1 MPRRPPMPS
10 PLPPAHCQVVLY
22 PACPLPLQL
31 LPAEVAVTPSG
42 RREPG
47 ALKQGLG
54 QGRGTG
60 GPPLP
65 ALSEAPLPG
74 FTVAS
79 AFNAPRSCP
88 KLRNRFGAD
97 GTRDRWASPSGK
109 VPSLCLQTWA
119 PGPDPP
125 PLVLRATCVS
135 LSPSGSLEP
144 PGLGVPLTCAFR
156 LFLTLNPL
164 PEPGDELSFALRVTH
179 SGRPVAGPM
188 VVLHLPGTPNHSARR
203 MGRPTG
209 CDGVRAGAAWGVPTR
224 SQGQRAGTCLVL

>member
-1 MPRRPPMPS
+1 MLATGGRFGSCTGRGAPGHAPPPPAPR
-10 PLPPAHCQVVLY
+10 PLPGSA
-22 PACPLPLQL
+22 LPC
-31 LPAEVAVTPSG
+31 LPVAIAAASCLSCCDPQWP
-42 RREPG
+42 PG
-47 ALKQGLG
+47 ARALKQGLG

-65 ALSEAPLPG
+65 VLREAHLPG

-79 AFNAPRSCP
+79 AFDAPRSCP

-125 PLVLRATCVS
+125 PLVLRATLRV
-135 LSPSGSLEP
+135 PEP
-144 PGLGVPLTCAFR
+144 LRLPGAPGLGVPLTCAFR

-164 PEPGDELSFALRVTH
+164 PEPGGELSFALHVTH

-188 VVLHLPGTPNHSARR
+188 VVLHLPGTPNSLSQE
-203 MGRPTG
+203 
-209 CDGVRAGAAWGVPTR
+209 DG
-224 SQGQRAGTCLVL
+224 